1 MARKYRK
8 YKKRKGKIKFKKS
21 VALVPK
27 DSVKR
32 DTTVMP
38 IMQARPPADVAPV
51 FKVKIRKKQ

>member
-8 YKKRKGKIKFKKS
+8 YKKRKGKIKLKQS

-32 DTTVMP
+32 DT
-38 IMQARPPADVAPV
+38 IKQAPTRLAPDAGAN
-51 FKVKIRKKQ
+51 FKIRIRKK

>member
-8 YKKRKGKIKFKKS
+8 YKKRKGKIKLKQS

-32 DTTVMP
+32 DT
-38 IMQARPPADVAPV
+38 IKQAPFQPLRDTGAS
-51 FKVKIRKKQ
+51 FRVKIRRKSQ